1 VPATSPTAS
10 PTPTVASKPPSLAI
24 APGEVLSLGIGQ
36 SSDAILELVLT
47 KALFP
52 GPSVPVTFTFA
63 NAGSITLRVPVQL
76 TPHTGPVGITVPPLS
91 SGANGD

>member
-1 VPATSPTAS
+1 V
-10 PTPTVASKPPSLAI
+10 
-24 APGEVLSLGIGQ
+24 GQ
-36 SSDAILELVLT
+36 SSNAILELVLT

-76 TPHTGPVGITVPPLS
+76 TTHTAPFGITVPPLS
-91 SGANGD
+91 SDSSAG